1 MAHTFVAGTGELQ
14 DISFSCPPGSDALQ
28 NTSSQQ
34 EQKYDPIGQN
44 NNYHQHNPP
53 SESSNLY
60 HQQHFNNSNNH
71 QHVIVE
77 FFRIQSPFLGQ
88 T

>member
-14 DISFSCPPGSDALQ
+14 DISFSCPPESDALQ
-28 NTSSQQ
+28 NTSTSQQ

-77 FFRIQSPFLGQ
+77 FFSYSIPFF
-88 T
+88 